1 MKTYELDY
9 VGTVEEAH
17 AYAVALTVVFGVKI
31 DRVEREWANGNPCVF
46 IVDDVAFLFIQVL
59 LVSLLLDGLM
69 QRRAREGMLNKL
81 NMIIGAFFSECGTE
95 LLGLRYIRRE

>member
-46 IVDDVAFLFIQVL
+46 IVDDDEGRESDSVAFRVHLLSRANFTLGDFEKLDAIADVAFLE
-59 LVSLLLDGLM
+59 
-69 QRRAREGMLNKL
+69 A
-81 NMIIGAFFSECGTE
+81 
-95 LLGLRYIRRE
+95 